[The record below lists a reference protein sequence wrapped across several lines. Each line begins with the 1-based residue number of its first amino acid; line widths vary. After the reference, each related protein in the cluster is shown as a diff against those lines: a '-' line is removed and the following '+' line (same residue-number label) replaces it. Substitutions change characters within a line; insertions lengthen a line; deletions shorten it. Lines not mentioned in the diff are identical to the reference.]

1 MEDGLIEL
9 LQAEIREYSASELLV
24 WTLDR
29 FTRAEIAFATSFG
42 AEDQVIT
49 DMLVRIDPRVRVFT
63 LDTGMLPPET
73 LEVLRRTQDHYGLTI
88 QVVRP
93 DPAALARMLQEHGQE
108 LYYESVEKRKLC
120 CHVRKVEPL
129 TKTLAGL
136 QAWVCGLRREQSVTR
151 QSIRKIEWDETFGLY
166 KVNPLAD
173 WTEQQVWDYIRKNGV
188 PYNALHD
195 RGYPS
200 IGCAPCTQ
208 AVQPGEDIRAG
219 RWWWENPR
227 HKECGLHVR
236 DGRIIGR
243 GNT

>member
-1 MEDGLIEL
+1 MENGRIES
-9 LQAEIREYSASELLV
+9 LQAEIRNYSASQLLI
-24 WTLDR
+24 WALDR
-29 FTRAEIAFATSFG
+29 FKHAGMAFATSFG

-73 LEVLRRTQDHYGLTI
+73 LAVLRRTEDRYGIAL
-88 QVVRP
+88 QVVCP
-93 DPAALARMLQEHGQE
+93 DPAVLTRMLQEHGPE

-120 CHVRKVEPL
+120 CQVRKVEPL

-136 QAWVCGLRREQSVTR
+136 KAWVCGLRREQSVTR
-151 QSIRKIEWDETFGLY
+151 QSTRRIEWDEVFGLF

-195 RGYPS
+195 QGYPS
-200 IGCAPCTQ
+200 IGCAPCTR

-219 RWWWENPR
+219 RWWWENPQ

-236 DGRIIGR
+236 DGKIIGR
-243 GNT
+243 GKA